1 MAVSL
6 LPSRSYLRRSTHSS
20 PSVRRLFP
28 CQFPFS
34 VFPPIA
40 FFSTSCYVCFSSLF
54 RGLFLRG
61 ANLVWLGPLFPF
73 SSSIVV
79 SLLVLHD
86 LCSLSSISTSCG
98 RVVSFPSLFFDSFF
112 CLSFSADFFYSI
124 LPTPCGLFSSR
135 RPLLAAC
142 YLLFFPSCLF
152 LCCFLLPLCVR
163 LLLGFDLYSFLR
175 NVAVALSL
183 RRDLSVDYFLSFA
196 FALFSTLFLVFY
208 VTLFLPHVFV
218 LLCHLFIHVTLPSFY
233 SSYLS

>member
-112 CLSFSADFFYSI
+112 AFLFQQIFFTRSCLLHAASFPVVARYWRRAICCFSPAVCFFVVSFSLSA
-124 LPTPCGLFSSR
+124 LG
-135 RPLLAAC
+135 
-142 YLLFFPSCLF
+142 
-152 LCCFLLPLCVR
+152 CC
-163 LLLGFDLYSFLR
+163 
-175 NVAVALSL
+175 
-183 RRDLSVDYFLSFA
+183 
-196 FALFSTLFLVFY
+196 
-208 VTLFLPHVFV
+208 
-218 LLCHLFIHVTLPSFY
+218 
-233 SSYLS
+233 